1 MTRMDLVRAIQESIK
16 AEIPWVEMV
25 VVAPQNAPILK

>member
-1 MTRMDLVRAIQESIK
+1 MDLVRAIQESIK

-25 VVAPQNAPILK
+25 VVAPHNAPILK

>member
-1 MTRMDLVRAIQESIK
+1 MDLVGAIQESIK

-25 VVAPQNAPILK
+25 VVSPQDTSLLK